1 MRNLALY
8 SSGLLWLNSH
18 TFFLWIVL
26 CIVKT
31 HQILNPGILPVLSL
45 VSPRID
51 VYCRCTTSCNLYIS
65 GGSPVC
71 RLPETTAYICRCMS
85 FLNLTLLPTPA
96 PEIYTSPV
104 RYLPESTSLPV
115 CNRLEL
121 LAPVMSHWILHV
133 LLFISSR
140 LVISR
145 CVNPGASL
153 PFKVLPPRMYALSRP
168 SAAGIFIVF

>member
-1 MRNLALY
+1 M
-8 SSGLLWLNSH
+8 
-18 TFFLWIVL
+18 
-26 CIVKT
+26 
-31 HQILNPGILPVLSL
+31 SL

-71 RLPETTAYICRCMS
+71 CLPETTAYICRCIS

-153 PFKVLPPRMYALSRP
+153 PFKVLPPRMYVSCRNLHRHLEFHFPESVSP
-168 SAAGIFIVF
+168 AGASGPGIYVSSHHLNLHSSSTPGIYVCFR